1 VLQSHVRGEAA
12 RRDRQ
17 EEEVEVV
24 GGACGEV
31 SPPQEV
37 VGPRDVQPR
46 HCGVRPVLRDGET
59 EDALFDRVNE
69 WFQARMDLV
78 WEFKQE
84 QLREENDEGR
94 VVAHKMYTKEIKV
107 WYRWLLGHTS
117 VLSE

>member
-1 VLQSHVRGEAA
+1 
-12 RRDRQ
+12 
-17 EEEVEVV
+17 
-24 GGACGEV
+24 
-31 SPPQEV
+31 
-37 VGPRDVQPR
+37 
-46 HCGVRPVLRDGET
+46 VLRDGET

-94 VVAHKMYTKEIKV
+94 VVAHKMYIKEIKV